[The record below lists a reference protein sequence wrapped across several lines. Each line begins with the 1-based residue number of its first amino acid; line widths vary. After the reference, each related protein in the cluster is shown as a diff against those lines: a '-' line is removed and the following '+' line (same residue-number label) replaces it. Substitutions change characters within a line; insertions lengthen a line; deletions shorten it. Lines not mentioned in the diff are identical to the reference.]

1 MRKFVK
7 NSLLVATFIG
17 TVGVSSKLNTL
28 STAAK
33 AWVISTHAISKKP
46 YTVSN
51 GYFYSS
57 PKLTKKVHNQH
68 NFLRT
73 TFYSYKSAT
82 VKKNNGH
89 QAVYYYVKNKSG
101 SVKGWVWRGSLQ
113 KPKSYA
119 QEKSDM
125 NAVVTIIKGMSQQA
139 QTEHDN
145 TLNQFRHMD
154 YKHPYQEYG
163 SRGGRCIYSVLSNIG
178 DCLEFPAAGKTS
190 SEMQMDIQG
199 ALKFYKLFKDRFN
212 SDDKQRLIS
221 DYDNLDDIMH
231 SKDPDVNY
239 LANVSEKASFIV
251 VDIANDINAGDLQQ

>member
-1 MRKFVK
+1 MRRFVK

-17 TVGVSSKLNTL
+17 AVGVSSKLNTL

-33 AWVISTHAISKKP
+33 ARVISTHAISKKP

-82 VKKNNGH
+82 LKKNNGH

-101 SVKGWVWRGSLQ
+101 SVKGWVWRSSLQ

-125 NAVVTIIKGMSQQA
+125 NAVVTIIKGMSQKVQ
-139 QTEHDN
+139 DN
-145 TLNQFRHMD
+145 DTLSQFRHMD
-154 YKHPYQEYG
+154 YKHPYMTDG
-163 SRGGRCIYSVLSNIG
+163 SRGGRCLSAVLYNVQRAVDST
-178 DCLEFPAAGKTS
+178 DGKTPAES
-190 SEMQMDIQG
+190 QADIQG
-199 ALKFYKLFKDRFN
+199 SIKLYQLFKDRFN

-221 DYDNLDDIMH
+221 YYDNLDDIMH
-231 SKDPDVNY
+231 SKDPDVNS
-239 LANVSEKASFIV
+239 LTNVSEKASFIV
-251 VDIANDINAGDLQQ
+251 VDISNDMDAGDLQQ

>member
-17 TVGVSSKLNTL
+17 TIGVSSNLNTL

-33 AWVISTHAISKKP
+33 ARVISTHAISKKP

-125 NAVVTIIKGMSQQA
+125 NAVVTIIKGMSQKVQ
-139 QTEHDN
+139 END
-145 TLNQFRHMD
+145 TLSQFRHMD
-154 YKHPYQEYG
+154 YKHPYMTDG
-163 SRGGRCIYSVLSNIG
+163 SRGGRCLSAVLYNVQRAVDST
-178 DCLEFPAAGKTS
+178 DGKTPADI
-190 SEMQMDIQG
+190 QADIQG
-199 ALKFYKLFKDRFN
+199 SIKLYQLFQNRFTN
-212 SDDKQRLIS
+212 SDKKEMSD
-221 DYDNLDDIMH
+221 DYDTLDDNMH
-231 SKDPDVNY
+231 SKNSDGSTNMNEVCSDASLLVYDISEY
-239 LANVSEKASFIV
+239 L
-251 VDIANDINAGDLQQ
+251 DAGDLQQ